1 MPLFIEKPSGKGNR
15 SYPPAI
21 IEGELNGK
29 MIGVRYPREF
39 RDKWPIVQ
47 IRFFQEVSESV
58 GSPRILGK
66 LGDQKAISEMDD
78 LIKRFQV

>member
-21 IEGELNGK
+21 IQGELTGK
-29 MIGVRYPREF
+29 NIGVMNPHEF
-39 RDKWPIVQ
+39 RSKWPIVQ
-47 IRFFQEVSESV
+47 IRFFQEVSESA
-58 GSPRILGK
+58 GPARILGK